1 MVLGGRGKCSSR
13 GPLEESYQTLALPHD
28 PRDCCLGQALFEGAD
43 VSLVSLW
50 LSWPRRMDAEAVII
64 LVVYLSVKDAQ
75 AIHIRMIV

>member
-1 MVLGGRGKCSSR
+1 M
-13 GPLEESYQTLALPHD
+13 EESYQTLALPHD